1 MSGINPGDI
10 KKRRDSFASAFHIQA
25 PFPIAMVPGESI
37 RSATAYL
44 PIGWGGRCGVTARPR
59 RAQPVFPSLKRRSQK
74 LYLRAIC
81 IWRMLVNVEVITPK
95 FDGGATL
102 ELPPQ
107 LTEPGVPNSTW
118 FGALNIST
126 RS

>member
-1 MSGINPGDI
+1 
-10 KKRRDSFASAFHIQA
+10 
-25 PFPIAMVPGESI
+25 
-37 RSATAYL
+37 
-44 PIGWGGRCGVTARPR
+44 
-59 RAQPVFPSLKRRSQK
+59 
-74 LYLRAIC
+74 
-81 IWRMLVNVEVITPK
+81 MLVKVEVITPK

-126 RS
+126 RN